1 MVIAIITTLSIIL
14 LLVLI
19 FVSRYITL
27 INREFNSISEEQS
40 RQNEDIRN
48 LMIAYVTL
56 TEAIKKASEPEV
68 KPDFWIKTMGE
79 A

>member
-1 MVIAIITTLSIIL
+1 MMIVVLTAVSVLLIL
-14 LLVLI
+14 LFFYI
-19 FVSRYITL
+19 NYHITL
-27 INREFNSISEEQS
+27 INRELDSISKDQS
-40 RQNEDIRN
+40 RQNKDIRN